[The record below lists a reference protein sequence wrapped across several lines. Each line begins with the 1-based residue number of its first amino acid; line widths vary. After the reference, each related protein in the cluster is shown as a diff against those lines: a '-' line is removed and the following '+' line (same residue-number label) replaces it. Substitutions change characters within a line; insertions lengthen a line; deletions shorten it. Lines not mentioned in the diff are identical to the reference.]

1 MQYFVVPFVLSNTT
15 RSNPETNFINL
26 HLYRQG
32 FQFLHMGYA
41 SAIAWLLFAIGLI
54 LTVFVLYTS
63 RRWVYYS
70 SGE

>member
-1 MQYFVVPFVLSNTT
+1 
-15 RSNPETNFINL
+15 
-26 HLYRQG
+26 
-32 FQFLHMGYA
+32 MGYA